1 MKECCLVWLNEE
13 SWAKSTCTCYY
24 YFKKYICCHIVTIAV
39 NLNKTIIPA
48 EFRDTVV
55 GQKTKRGKKKK
66 AKKALFKQY
75 DNLVF

>member
-1 MKECCLVWLNEE
+1 M
-13 SWAKSTCTCYY
+13 
-24 YFKKYICCHIVTIAV
+24 TIAV
-39 NLNKTIIPA
+39 NLNKTTIPA